1 MKMQLQHL
9 AALLLLLLTST
20 TRAISPESRILGGD
34 EAAHDA
40 TPHAVSLRIDN
51 AHVCGASILS
61 ETKLLTAAHCLY
73 RDGKA

>member
-9 AALLLLLLTST
+9 AALLLLLLASS